1 VVTVQWGSFVAVGD
15 SFTEGLDD
23 PYPDVPSYRGWADLV
38 AGTLAERRGGF
49 AYANLA
55 IRGRLFGRVVE
66 EQVPPA
72 LAMGADLVSFAAG
85 VNDVLR
91 RSFDPALLTG
101 SFHATVRELRG
112 GGADVILFRF
122 ADRITHLP
130 GQRLIGPR
138 IALLNRTV
146 LDAADRHGATV
157 VDLAADD
164 EFHNPVLWSL
174 DRLHLSAAGHGR
186 VAAHVLTALGVDP
199 DPAWWDAPPH
209 PSPRRWLAARG
220 ADLAWAGRHL
230 APWVKRRLTGRSSG
244 DGITAKRPAL
254 GPVLGPSGDDGEVGE
269 HPFG

>member
-1 VVTVQWGSFVAVGD
+1 VVSVQWGNYVAVGD

-23 PYPDVPSYRGWADLV
+23 PYPVPGVYRGWADLV
-38 AGTLAERRGGF
+38 ASALAERRNGF
-49 AYANLA
+49 SYANLA
-55 IRGRLFGRVVE
+55 IRGRLFGRIVD

-91 RSFDPALLTG
+91 RSFDPVRLTG
-101 SFHATVRELRG
+101 QFDLAVRELRG
-112 GGADVILFRF
+112 TGADVILFRF
-122 ADRITHLP
+122 ADGITHLP

-146 LDAADRHGATV
+146 LEAAHRHGAMV

-164 EFHNPVLWSL
+164 EFHNPALWSV
-174 DRLHLSAAGHGR
+174 DRLHLCAAGHGR

-199 DPAWWDAPPH
+199 DPAWWDAPPY
-209 PSPRRWLAARG
+209 PPGRRWLAARS
-220 ADLAWAGRHL
+220 ADLVWAGRHL

-244 DGITAKRPAL
+244 DGLTAKRPLL
-254 GPVLGPSGDDGEVGE
+254 GPLSP
-269 HPFG
+269 PI